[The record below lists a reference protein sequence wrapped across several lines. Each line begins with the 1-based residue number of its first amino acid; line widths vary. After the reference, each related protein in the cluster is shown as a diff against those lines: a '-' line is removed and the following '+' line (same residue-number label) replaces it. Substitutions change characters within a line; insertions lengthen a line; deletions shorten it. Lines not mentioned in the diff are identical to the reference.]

1 MALDFSALKKNRG
14 NFDDLMQ
21 EVEKINTPSSEG
33 RQKDERFWQPEVDKS
48 GNGYAVIRFLP
59 PPKGEEL
66 PWARVWHHAFQSP
79 STGKWYIE
87 NSLTTLN
94 KPDPVSELN
103 TELWHTGEEKDK
115 ETARRQKRKLSYYTN
130 IYVVSDPKRPENEGR
145 VFLYKFGKKI
155 FDKVMEAMQP
165 EFEDETPINPFDFW
179 QGANFKLKLKKVA
192 GYWNYDSSEFDRP
205 SPLLDDDDALEALW
219 QKQYSLSSLVATDQ
233 FKSYEDLE
241 KRLKMVLGAKP
252 APRRYDEETD
262 NEDSSRG
269 NFAPDWAAK
278 STPAPDIT
286 PTKSVDSDEDDALS
300 YFQKLAEE

>member
-115 ETARRQKRKLSYYTN
+115 ETARRQKRKLTYISN
-130 IYVVSDPKRPENEGR
+130 IVVVKDPANPQNEGKP
-145 VFLYKFGKKI
+145 FLYKYGKKI
-155 FDKVMEAMQP
+155 FDKIKDVMQP
-165 EFEDETPINPFDFW
+165 QFEDEDPVNPFDFW
-179 QGANFKLKLKKVA
+179 KGANFKLKIRNVE
-192 GYWNYDSSEFDRP
+192 GYRNYDKSEFD
-205 SPLLDDDDALEALW
+205 SITKLMEDDDELETMW
-219 QKQYSLSSLVATDQ
+219 NNQHSLVEFTDPKN
-233 FKSYEDLE
+233 FKSYDELKKKLE
-241 KRLKMVLGAKP
+241 MVLTASGSNLRKAEDVDLDQPKQAAP
-252 APRRYDEETD
+252 APKKAEPKID
-262 NEDSSRG
+262 N
-269 NFAPDWAAK
+269 
-278 STPAPDIT
+278 
-286 PTKSVDSDEDDALS
+286 DEDDSLS
-300 YFQKLAEE
+300 YFAKLANED